1 MPLPARWVDHL
12 FAKLTVRYGSAF
24 MRQWPG
30 ADIEFVKSDWAD
42 VLDGTSAE
50 SIAYALQYLPS
61 ERPPNAMQF
70 RDLCRRA
77 PAGKPALPP
86 PSVRADDSV
95 VAAAVAT
102 ASSAIGTP
110 RDRLDWAR
118 SIMHRHESG
127 EGLRPTQA
135 ALEIAREAIA
145 REATTH
151 ADPLAP
157 VDERQPPAGR
167 EQFASDPRFAA
178 LTAGAP
184 AATRG

>member
-127 EGLRPTQA
+127 EGCAPPRPLSRSPAKPSRARPQRMPIHSLPSTSANHLQA
-135 ALEIAREAIA
+135 ASSSPQTR
-145 REATTH
+145 
-151 ADPLAP
+151 
-157 VDERQPPAGR
+157 
-167 EQFASDPRFAA
+167 ASRP
-178 LTAGAP
+178 
-184 AATRG
+184 